1 MNQNYRMINVG
12 GKEVTRR
19 KAVATGSIQL
29 SPMTIDMIRKGDSPK
44 GNILFIAE
52 VAGIMAAKN
61 TSTLLPLCHPLLLDS
76 VRLWFEVGETDVH
89 AFCEVVCS
97 AKTGVEME
105 ALVGVNVCLLTIYD
119 LAKAVDP
126 VIEIQGIYLQRKEGG
141 KSGIWTHPNT
151 TVSSASED
159 VKTERVSNFAGLKI
173 AVGTLSDRAS
183 CGEYED
189 RSGKL
194 IREYVE
200 CKLGEEVLYEVI
212 PDEENRLRGLLSK
225 ALEKKADVL
234 LLTGG
239 TGLSSRDITPDV
251 LDQLADKTL
260 TGFGELQ
267 RHHGSRF
274 TKAAWLSRAS
284 AYVVS
289 KMLVVVFPGSPKAV
303 TQGLECLND
312 LIPHAVRMIRGEA
325 HH

>member
-1 MNQNYRMINVG
+1 MNQNYRMIDVG
-12 GKEVTRR
+12 EKNLTRR
-19 KAVATGSIQL
+19 RAIATGSIRL
-29 SPMTIDMIRKGDSPK
+29 SPAAMEMIRKGDSPK
-44 GNILFIAE
+44 GNILSMAE

-61 TSTLLPLCHPLLLDS
+61 TATLLPLCHPLLLDS
-76 VRLWFEVGETDVH
+76 VRVWFEVETEVRV
-89 AFCEVVCS
+89 FCEVVCS

-126 VIEIQGIYLQRKEGG
+126 VIDIQEVYLLRKEGG
-141 KSGIWTHPNT
+141 KSGVWVHPKT
-151 TVSSASED
+151 TDPTIGIEKRIKREIS
-159 VKTERVSNFAGLKI
+159 FADFKV

-183 CGEYED
+183 RGEYED
-189 RSGKL
+189 CSGKI
-194 IREYVE
+194 IREYVV
-200 CKLGEEVLYEVI
+200 GNNGNEVLYEVI
-212 PDEENRLRGLLSK
+212 PDEDNCLRDLVAK
-225 ALEKKADVL
+225 ALETKADVL

-251 LDQLADKTL
+251 LARLADKTL

-267 RHHGSRF
+267 RQYGSRF

-289 KMLVVVFPGSPKAV
+289 NMLVVLFPGSPKAV
-303 TQGLECLND
+303 IQGLECLGE